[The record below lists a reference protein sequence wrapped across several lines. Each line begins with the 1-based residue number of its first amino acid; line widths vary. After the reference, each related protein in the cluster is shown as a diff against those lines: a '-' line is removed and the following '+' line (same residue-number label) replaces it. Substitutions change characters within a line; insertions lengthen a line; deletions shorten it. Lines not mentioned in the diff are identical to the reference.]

1 MQILNKDNF
10 PTENNEQIAII
21 DKIHKHDDNFFL
33 NLLLQG
39 SIELG
44 KDFDDSGISLLI
56 NLSYYT
62 NHCIFNDFDKEFLI
76 NGIPKYGLQTGK
88 ILDALS
94 LSEKHFDKKSELY
107 KCCEHFGTLDA
118 FYKMAYAWSN
128 DAIFG
133 SMYTDSFKNI
143 VSLDVFKELN
153 LTHSDDLY
161 AIQIKKI
168 KELPPAYRN
177 CITLEIEKYE
187 FDKEQDCES
196 ILEEAKERLK
206 YVARIEALGCKVI
219 NNHPLDEKYL
229 GKLYRKYME

>member
-1 MQILNKDNF
+1 
-10 PTENNEQIAII
+10 
-21 DKIHKHDDNFFL
+21 
-33 NLLLQG
+33 LLQG
-39 SIELG
+39 TVLLG
-44 KDFDDSGISLLI
+44 KMFDDRGISMLI

-62 NHCIFNDFDKEFLI
+62 NHCIFNDFDKDFLVTSEY
-76 NGIPKYGLQTGK
+76 KYGLQTGK
-88 ILDALS
+88 ILDAIYLD
-94 LSEKHFDKKSELY
+94 EKQFDKKSELY
-107 KCCEHFGTLDA
+107 KCCKHFGALDA
-118 FYKMAYAWSN
+118 FYKMAYVWSN
-128 DAIFG
+128 DMIFG
-133 SMYTDSFKNI
+133 SRDTLSFKNI

-161 AIQIKKI
+161 NSEIEKIQ
-168 KELPPAYRN
+168 ELPKSYRR

-229 GKLYRKYME
+229 GKLYRKYMEEHGELEAKRYEIFAPKQSFQQRKTLSL